1 MVGTAIGSFLGV
13 VIERSSIK
21 GTRAKGQG
29 LRAKES
35 RSRCSACGHQLF
47 WWENVPIVSFIF
59 LKGKCRTCRSP
70 IPYWLPL
77 IELAGATAGAAVAA
91 QIGHISLIGL
101 MGLILVA
108 AALIWIFFSDLVYGL
123 IPDLAVAAGAVG
135 AILSNLGNL
144 SNLSYLAAAA
154 AAAGFFGFLVLVTR
168 GRGMGTGDVTLAAFL
183 GLWLGWPK
191 ILLAV
196 WLAFILGAVAGLVLI
211 GLKLK
216 RFGQTIPFGPF
227 MIAGSIIA
235 EIWGLTLLQ
244 LFLTI

>member
-1 MVGTAIGSFLGV
+1 MAFALGAAAGSFLGV
-13 VIERSSIK
+13 AVERLPK
-21 GTRAKGQG
+21 G
-29 LRAKES
+29 
-35 RSRCSACGHQLF
+35 RSRCENCKRQLK
-47 WWENVPIVSFIF
+47 WWENIPLISFVF

-77 IELAGATAGAAVAA
+77 IEIAGGMGGVWVIREVGE
-91 QIGHISLIGL
+91 IGIIGGL
-101 MGLILVA
+101 GVMLILLTLTWV
-108 AALIWIFFSDLVYGL
+108 FFSDLVSGTVPDVAIL
-123 IPDLAVAAGAVG
+123 IGAVG
-135 AILSNLGNL
+135 AVIYRLPFTVQDLL
-144 SNLSYLAAAA
+144 WPA
-154 AAAGFFGFLVLVTR
+154 AAAGGFFYFLVLITR

-227 MIAGSIIA
+227 LIAASIITA
-235 EIWGLTLLQ
+235 IYIKNDWTALIG
-244 LFLTI
+244 I